1 MYCVVPFKNDVPSF
15 FLLLSHSLQRYE
27 ESTLL
32 DLHMRSLERDNG
44 TNKKIVCKQ
53 NEGYKSVHTPK
64 NHVDLSRWGGS
75 CFEKLTIRSMKK
87 KNKKHMQNIF
97 YTL

>member
-44 TNKKIVCKQ
+44 TNKKKLCANKMKAIKVCTHQKTTWIYQ
-53 NEGYKSVHTPK
+53 DEAVLASK
-64 NHVDLSRWGGS
+64 N
-75 CFEKLTIRSMKK
+75 
-87 KNKKHMQNIF
+87 
-97 YTL
+97 